1 MFYPGFGFKN
11 IYSGQSTLYKKFE
24 QTVRFSINIRKRGN
38 EKKRGGKRE
47 IREEELREDKKNCI
61 DKKTTC

>member
-1 MFYPGFGFKN
+1 M
-11 IYSGQSTLYKKFE
+11 
-24 QTVRFSINIRKRGN
+24 RFSINIRKRGN

-47 IREEELREDKKNCI
+47 MREEELREDKKNCI